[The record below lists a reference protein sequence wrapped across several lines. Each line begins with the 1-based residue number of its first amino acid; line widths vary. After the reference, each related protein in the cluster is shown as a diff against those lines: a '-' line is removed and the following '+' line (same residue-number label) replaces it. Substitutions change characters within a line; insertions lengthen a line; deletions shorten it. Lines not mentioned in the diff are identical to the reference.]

1 MDLEQYGMTAEFAA
15 DALNEDLKELLAGQ
29 LYRSSAGEKRAI
41 RYFVNDLPV
50 ATGNDEDR
58 GEHAQEPY
66 IVARIIE
73 GTIPEGDAAQE
84 AQIILVICLY
94 DDRPDCQGYRD
105 VLHIIHEITARYCKN
120 PMVRIRPGSAGARG
134 GPYTVK
140 KPIQWAIWNDS
151 KAHPYYLGAVEFK
164 LEIPTICP
172 EVPFT

>member
-1 MDLEQYGMTAEFAA
+1 MKELYGMTAEFAA
-15 DALNEDLKELLAGQ
+15 DALAADLEDLFAGQ

-66 IVARIIE
+66 IVARITE
-73 GTIPEGDAAQE
+73 GNIPEGDAAQE
-84 AQIILVICLY
+84 VQIILVICLY
-94 DDRPDCQGYRD
+94 DDRPDRQGYRD
-105 VLHIIHEITARYCKN
+105 LLHIIQEIAARYCKN

-140 KPIQWAIWNDS
+140 KPIQWAIWNDT
-151 KAHPYYLGAVEFK
+151 KAHPYYLGAVEFQ

>member
-1 MDLEQYGMTAEFAA
+1 MNELYGMTAEFAA

-41 RYFVNDLPV
+41 RVHVNDLPV

-58 GEHAQEPY
+58 SQDAPEPY
-66 IVARIIE
+66 MIVQIGE

-84 AQIILVICLY
+84 VQIVLVIALY
-94 DDRPDCQGYRD
+94 DDRPDRQGYRD
-105 VLHIIHEITARYCKN
+105 VLHIIHEIIGRYCKN
-120 PMVRIRPGSAGARG
+120 PVIRIRPGSVGARG

-140 KPIQWAIWNDS
+140 KPIGWSVQNQPTT
-151 KAHPYYLGAVEFK
+151 PYYYGIVEFS

>member
-1 MDLEQYGMTAEFAA
+1 MNLEQYGMTAEFAA

-66 IVARIIE
+66 IVARITE
-73 GTIPEGDAAQE
+73 GNIPEGDAAQE

-94 DDRPDCQGYRD
+94 DDRPDRQGYRD
-105 VLHIIHEITARYCKN
+105 VLHIIQEITARYCKN
-120 PMVRIRPGSAGARG
+120 PVIRIRPGSAGARG

-140 KPIQWAIWNDS
+140 KPIQWAIWNDT
-151 KAHPYYLGAVEFK
+151 KAHPYYLGAVEFQ

>member
-1 MDLEQYGMTAEFAA
+1 MKELYGMTAEFAA
-15 DALNEDLKELLAGQ
+15 DALAADLEDLFAGQ

-58 GEHAQEPY
+58 SQDAQEPY
-66 IVARIIE
+66 IIARITE

-84 AQIILVICLY
+84 VQIVLAIALY
-94 DDRPDCQGYRD
+94 DDRPDRQGYRD
-105 VLHIIHEITARYCKN
+105 VLHIIHEIIGRYCKN
-120 PMVRIRPGSAGARG
+120 PVIRIRPGSVGARG

-140 KPIQWAIWNDS
+140 KPIGWSVQNQPTT
-151 KAHPYYLGAVEFK
+151 PYYYGIVEFS
-164 LEIPTICP
+164 LEIPNICP

>member
-15 DALNEDLKELLAGQ
+15 DALAADLEDLFAGQ

-58 GEHAQEPY
+58 SQDAQEPY
-66 IVARIIE
+66 IIARIME

-84 AQIILVICLY
+84 VQIVLVICLY
-94 DDRPDCQGYRD
+94 DDRPDRQGYRD

-120 PMVRIRPGSAGARG
+120 PVIRLRPGSAGARG

>member
-1 MDLEQYGMTAEFAA
+1 MNELYGMTAEFAA
-15 DALNEDLKELLAGQ
+15 DALTDDLEDLFAGQ
-29 LYRSSAGEKRAI
+29 LFRSSAGGERAI

-58 GEHAQEPY
+58 SQDAQEPY
-66 IVARIIE
+66 IIARITE

-84 AQIILVICLY
+84 VQIVLVICLY
-94 DDRPDCQGYRD
+94 DDRPDRQGYRD

-120 PMVRIRPGSAGARG
+120 PVIRIRPGSAGARG

-140 KPIQWAIWNDS
+140 KPIGWSVQNQPTT
-151 KAHPYYLGAVEFK
+151 PYYYGIVEFS
-164 LEIPTICP
+164 LEIPNICP

>member
-1 MDLEQYGMTAEFAA
+1 MKELYGMTAEFAA
-15 DALNEDLKELLAGQ
+15 DALAADLEDLFAGQ

-66 IVARIIE
+66 IVARITE
-73 GTIPEGDAAQE
+73 GNIPEGDAAQE
-84 AQIILVICLY
+84 VQIILVICLY
-94 DDRPDCQGYRD
+94 DDRPDRQGYRD
-105 VLHIIHEITARYCKN
+105 LLHIIQEIAARYCKN
-120 PMVRIRPGSAGARG
+120 PVIRIRPGSAGARG

-140 KPIQWAIWNDS
+140 KPIQWAIWNDT
-151 KAHPYYLGAVEFK
+151 KAHPYYLGAVEFQ

>member
-1 MDLEQYGMTAEFAA
+1 MKELYGMTAEFAA
-15 DALNEDLKELLAGQ
+15 DALAADLEDLFAGQ

-58 GEHAQEPY
+58 SQDAPEPY
-66 IVARIIE
+66 IIVQIGE

-84 AQIILVICLY
+84 VQIVLAIALY
-94 DDRPDCQGYRD
+94 DDRPDRQGYRD
-105 VLHIIHEITARYCKN
+105 LLHIIQEITARYCKN
-120 PMVRIRPGSAGARG
+120 PVVRLRPGSAGARG

-140 KPIQWAIWNDS
+140 KPIGWSVQNQPTT
-151 KAHPYYLGAVEFK
+151 PYYYGIVEFS
-164 LEIPTICP
+164 LEIPNICP

>member
-15 DALNEDLKELLAGQ
+15 DALAADLEDLFAGQ

-58 GEHAQEPY
+58 SQDAPEPY
-66 IVARIIE
+66 MIVQIGE

-84 AQIILVICLY
+84 VQIVLVICLY
-94 DDRPDCQGYRD
+94 DDRPDRQGYRD
-105 VLHIIHEITARYCKN
+105 VLHIIQEITARYCKN
-120 PMVRIRPGSAGARG
+120 PVVRIRPGSAGARG
-134 GPYTVK
+134 GPYTVR
-140 KPIQWAIWNDS
+140 KPIGWSVQNQPTT
-151 KAHPYYLGAVEFK
+151 PYYYGIVEFS
-164 LEIPTICP
+164 LEIPNICP

>member
-1 MDLEQYGMTAEFAA
+1 MKELYGMTAEFAA
-15 DALNEDLKELLAGQ
+15 DALAADLEDLFAGQ

-58 GEHAQEPY
+58 SQDAQEPY
-66 IVARIIE
+66 IIARITE
-73 GTIPEGDAAQE
+73 GNIPEGDAAQE
-84 AQIILVICLY
+84 VQIILVICLY
-94 DDRPDCQGYRD
+94 DDRPDRQGYRD

-120 PMVRIRPGSAGARG
+120 PVVRLRPGSAGARG

>member
-1 MDLEQYGMTAEFAA
+1 MNELYGMTAEFAA
-15 DALNEDLKELLAGQ
+15 DALAADLEELFAGQ
-29 LYRSSAGEKRAI
+29 LFRSSAGGERAI

-50 ATGNDEDR
+50 RTGNDEDR
-58 GEHAQEPY
+58 SQDAPEPY
-66 IVARIIE
+66 IIVRIGE

-84 AQIILVICLY
+84 VQIVLVVALY
-94 DDRPDCQGYRD
+94 DDRPDRQGYRD
-105 VLHIIHEITARYCKN
+105 LLHIIQEIAARYCKN
-120 PMVRIRPGSAGARG
+120 PVIRIRPGSAGARG

-151 KAHPYYLGAVEFK
+151 KAHPYYLGAVEFQ

>member
-1 MDLEQYGMTAEFAA
+1 MNELYGMTAEFAA

-58 GEHAQEPY
+58 SQDAQEPY
-66 IVARIIE
+66 IIARITE

-84 AQIILVICLY
+84 VQIVLAIALY
-94 DDRPDCQGYRD
+94 DDRPDRQGYRD
-105 VLHIIHEITARYCKN
+105 VLHIIHEIIGRYCKN
-120 PMVRIRPGSAGARG
+120 PVIRIRPGSVGARG
-134 GPYTVK
+134 GPYTVR
-140 KPIQWAIWNDS
+140 KPIGWSVQNQPTT
-151 KAHPYYLGAVEFK
+151 PYYYGIVEFS
-164 LEIPTICP
+164 LEIPNICP

>member
-15 DALNEDLKELLAGQ
+15 DALAADLEDLFAGQ

-58 GEHAQEPY
+58 SQDAQEPY
-66 IVARIIE
+66 IVARIME

-84 AQIILVICLY
+84 VQIILVICLY
-94 DDRPDCQGYRD
+94 DDRPDRQGYRD

-134 GPYTVK
+134 GPYTVR
-140 KPIQWAIWNDS
+140 KPIGWSVQNQPTT
-151 KAHPYYLGAVEFK
+151 PYYYGIVEFS
-164 LEIPTICP
+164 LEIPNICP

>member
-1 MDLEQYGMTAEFAA
+1 MNELYGMTAEFAA
-15 DALNEDLKELLAGQ
+15 DALAADLEDLFAGQ

-50 ATGNDEDR
+50 AAGNDEDR

-66 IVARIIE
+66 IIVRIGE

-84 AQIILVICLY
+84 VQIVLAICLY
-94 DDRPDCQGYRD
+94 DDRPDRQGYRD
-105 VLHIIHEITARYCKN
+105 VLHIIHEIIGRYCKN
-120 PMVRIRPGSAGARG
+120 PVIRIRPGSVGARG

-140 KPIQWAIWNDS
+140 KPIGWSVQNQPTT
-151 KAHPYYLGAVEFK
+151 PYYYGIVEFS
-164 LEIPTICP
+164 LEIPNICP

>member
-1 MDLEQYGMTAEFAA
+1 MNELYGMTAEFAA
-15 DALNEDLKELLAGQ
+15 DALADDLEDLFAGQ
-29 LYRSSAGEKRAI
+29 RFRSSAGEKRAI

-58 GEHAQEPY
+58 IKHAQEPY
-66 IVARIIE
+66 IVARITE

-84 AQIILVICLY
+84 VQIVLVICLY
-94 DDRPDCQGYRD
+94 DDRPDRQGYRD
-105 VLHIIHEITARYCKN
+105 VLHLIHEITARYCKN
-120 PMVRIRPGSAGARG
+120 PVIRIRPGSAGARG